1 MNLRVVAVCRGEAV
15 MKFFKNLSIPA
26 KLMSCFAV
34 MIAVILL
41 VAGAGIFAT
50 MKVNSA
56 NQQRDYLSEFE
67 RDYRNL
73 DRAYLMARQELIY
86 FLTTGDRAGLTG
98 YEKSLHEIDIRTD
111 VIKSYA
117 VINPQ
122 VAALIE
128 EMDGAI
134 DHWEEIAVEQ
144 VRLMRHYL
152 TVNHARAIEASGEPR
167 ELADQVTMI
176 ASALAKNID
185 QLVLD
190 VEAEVDQA
198 MRIFQITL
206 GAGVVLLIAMAVLFG
221 GTLSRMIAT
230 PIRKMTE
237 AMGKL
242 AAGNLEIETLD
253 MKRSDEVGAMAKS
266 LEVFRENA
274 RERARMAEQEKIEA
288 QRQVE
293 RSQRMGTLTKSFDEK
308 IQDVLHA
315 VNAALDDVRS
325 ASETLTSH
333 AQRANHD
340 AQGVAEQA
348 QESSSNIE
356 TVASATAQLSA
367 SISEI
372 SSQIARVTE
381 ITQVAVGETERT
393 NERVEKLNDAA
404 QSVGEVVNLISD
416 IADQTNLLALNATIE
431 SARAG
436 EAGKGFAV
444 VAGEVKN
451 LASQTVKAT
460 EQITAKI
467 VEMQSETGAA
477 AEAVRGFAD
486 TITKIDE
493 LMSVVASA
501 VEEQGAATEEIS
513 RSVEG
518 AANGNI
524 AITNAVKNVAE
535 ATTQSG
541 DLSNGQLD
549 SVGRLAAANDALR
562 THVNGFLDD
571 VRAV

>member
-1 MNLRVVAVCRGEAV
+1 
-15 MKFFKNLSIPA
+15 MKFFENLSIPS
-26 KLMSCFAV
+26 KLMSCFAI
-34 MIAVILL
+34 MIAVILM
-41 VAGAGIFAT
+41 VAGAGVFAT
-50 MKVNSA
+50 MQVSSA
-56 NQQRDYLSEFE
+56 NSQRDYLSKFE
-67 RDYRNL
+67 RDYRDL
-73 DRAYLMARQELIY
+73 DRAYLVARQELIY
-86 FLTTGDRAGLTG
+86 FLTTGDRAGLQG
-98 YEKSLHEIDIRTD
+98 YESSLEEIDIRTD
-111 VIKSYA
+111 VLNTYA
-117 VINPQ
+117 SISPQ
-122 VAALIE
+122 IAALIG

-134 DHWEEIAVEQ
+134 DRWEEIALQQAE
-144 VRLMRHYL
+144 LMHHYL

-167 ELADQVTMI
+167 QLADQVSTI
-176 ASALAKNID
+176 AGELDKSID
-185 QLVLD
+185 QMNLD
-190 VEAEVDQA
+190 VDAEVAQA
-198 MRIFQITL
+198 MQIFQVTL
-206 GAGVVLLIAMAVLFG
+206 GVGVILLITMAVLFG

-230 PIRKMTE
+230 PIRKMTD

-242 AAGNLEIETLD
+242 AAGNLDIETLD
-253 MKRSDEVGAMAKS
+253 MKRADEVGAMAKS

-274 RERARMAEQEKIEA
+274 RERARMAEQEKLEA

-293 RSQRMGTLTKSFDEK
+293 RGQRMGTLTKGFDAK

-333 AQRANHD
+333 AQRANRD
-340 AQGVAEQA
+340 AQDVAEQA
-348 QESSSNIE
+348 QESSTNIE

-381 ITQVAVGETERT
+381 ITQEAVGETERT
-393 NERVEKLNDAA
+393 NARVEKLNDAA
-404 QSVGEVVNLISD
+404 HSVGEVVNLISD

-467 VEMQSETGAA
+467 AEMQSETGAA

-486 TITKIDE
+486 TINKIDE

-524 AITNAVKNVAE
+524 AITNAVKSVAT
-535 ATTQSG
+535 ATTESG
-541 DLSNGQLD
+541 DLSSGQLD
-549 SVGRLAAANDALR
+549 SVGRLAAANDELR
-562 THVNGFLDD
+562 SHVNGFLND
-571 VRAV
+571 VRTV

>member
-1 MNLRVVAVCRGEAV
+1 

-26 KLMSCFAV
+26 KLTTCFAI
-34 MIAVILL
+34 MIAVILM
-41 VAGAGIFAT
+41 VAAAGMFAT
-50 MKVNSA
+50 LQVKSA
-56 NQQRDYLSEFE
+56 NEQRDYLSEFE

-86 FLTTGDRAGLTG
+86 FLTTGDRNGLTS
-98 YEKSLHEIDIRTD
+98 YETSLEEIDIRTD
-111 VIKSYA
+111 VIKTYSG
-117 VINPQ
+117 INPQ
-122 VAALIE
+122 VADLIE
-128 EMDGAI
+128 QMDAAI
-134 DHWEEIAVEQ
+134 DRWEEIAIEQ
-144 VRLMRHYL
+144 AKLMRHYL

-167 ELADQVTMI
+167 ELSDRVGMI
-176 ASALAKNID
+176 AGELATNID

-190 VEAEVDQA
+190 VERQVDQA
-198 MRIFQITL
+198 MRIFQTTL
-206 GAGVVLLIAMAVLFG
+206 GVGVVLLIAMAALFG
-221 GTLSRMIAT
+221 GTLSRMIAV

-237 AMGKL
+237 AMGSL
-242 AAGNLEIETLD
+242 ASGNLNIEILD
-253 MKRSDEVGAMAKS
+253 MKRNDEVGAMAKS

-274 RERARMAEQEKIEA
+274 RERARMAEQEKVEA
-288 QRQVE
+288 ERQAE
-293 RSQRMGTLTKSFDEK
+293 RGKRMGVLTQGFDSK
-308 IQDVLHA
+308 IQNVLTS
-315 VNAALDDVRS
+315 VNAALDEVRS

-333 AQRANHD
+333 AVRANQD
-340 AQGVAEQA
+340 AQNVAEQA
-348 QESSSNIE
+348 QESSNNIE

-367 SISEI
+367 SIAEI
-372 SSQIARVTE
+372 SSQVARITE
-381 ITQVAVGETERT
+381 ITQVAVDETERT
-393 NERVEKLNDAA
+393 NERVEKLNEAA

-467 VEMQSETGAA
+467 AEMQSETGAA
-477 AEAVRGFAD
+477 SEAVRGFAD
-486 TITKIDE
+486 TIHKIDE

-518 AANGNI
+518 AANGNV
-524 AITNAVKNVAE
+524 AISNAVKSVAD
-535 ATTQSG
+535 ATTESG

-549 SVGRLAAANDALR
+549 SVGRLAAANDELR
-562 THVNGFLDD
+562 SHVNGFLDD
-571 VRAV
+571 VRTV

>member
-1 MNLRVVAVCRGEAV
+1 
-15 MKFFKNLSIPA
+15 MKFFENLSIPA
-26 KLMSCFAV
+26 KLMSCFAI
-34 MIAVILL
+34 MIAVILM
-41 VAGAGIFAT
+41 VAGAGVFST
-50 MKVNSA
+50 MQVSTA
-56 NQQRDYLSEFE
+56 NDQRDYLSKFE
-67 RDYRNL
+67 RDYRDL
-73 DRAYLMARQELIY
+73 DRSYLIARQELIY
-86 FLTTGDRAGLTG
+86 FLTTGDRAGLAG
-98 YEKSLHEIDIRTD
+98 YEKAREEIDIRTD
-111 VIKSYA
+111 VLKTYA
-117 VINPQ
+117 SISPEI
-122 VAALIE
+122 AALIE

-134 DHWEEIAVEQ
+134 DRWEEIAAQ
-144 VRLMRHYL
+144 QAQLMRHYL

-167 ELADQVTMI
+167 QLSDQVTTV
-176 ASALAKNID
+176 ANELAKNID
-185 QLVLD
+185 QMTLD
-190 VEAEVDQA
+190 VEAEVAQA
-198 MRIFQITL
+198 MQIFQVTL
-206 GAGVVLLIAMAVLFG
+206 GVGVILLIIMAVLFG

-230 PIRKMTE
+230 PIRKMTD

-242 AAGNLEIETLD
+242 AAGNLDIETLD
-253 MKRSDEVGAMAKS
+253 MKRADEVGAMAKS

-274 RERARMAEQEKIEA
+274 RERARMAEQEKVEA

-293 RSQRMGTLTKSFDEK
+293 RSQRMGTLTKGFDEK

-333 AQRANHD
+333 AQRANQD
-340 AQGVAEQA
+340 AQDVAEQA
-348 QESSSNIE
+348 QESSTNIE

-381 ITQVAVGETERT
+381 ITQEAVGQTERT
-393 NERVEKLNDAA
+393 NERVEKLNEAA

-467 VEMQSETGAA
+467 AEMQSETGAA

-486 TITKIDE
+486 TINKIDE

-518 AANGNI
+518 AANGNV
-524 AITNAVKNVAE
+524 AITNAVKSVAS
-535 ATTQSG
+535 ATTESG
-541 DLSNGQLD
+541 DLSSGQLD
-549 SVGRLAAANDALR
+549 SVGRLAAANDELR
-562 THVNGFLDD
+562 SHVNGFLND
-571 VRAV
+571 VRTV

>member
-1 MNLRVVAVCRGEAV
+1 
-15 MKFFKNLSIPA
+15 MKFFENLSIPA
-26 KLMSCFAV
+26 KLMTCFAV
-34 MIAVILL
+34 MIAVILM

-56 NQQRDYLSEFE
+56 NDQRNYLSTFE
-67 RDYRNL
+67 RDYRDL
-73 DRAYLMARQELIY
+73 DRAYLVARQELIY
-86 FLTTGDRAGLTG
+86 FLTTGDRAGLQG
-98 YEKSLHEIDIRTD
+98 YNTSLEEIDIRTD
-111 VIKSYA
+111 VLKTYA
-117 VINPQ
+117 SINPE

-134 DHWEEIAVEQ
+134 DRWEEIAVHQ
-144 VRLMRHYL
+144 VQLMRHYL

-167 ELADQVTMI
+167 ELADQVSKI
-176 ASALAKNID
+176 AGELAKNID
-185 QLVLD
+185 QMNLD
-190 VEAEVDQA
+190 VEAEVARA

-206 GAGVVLLIAMAVLFG
+206 GAGVVLLIVMAVLFG

-230 PIRKMTE
+230 PIRRMTE

-242 AAGNLEIETLD
+242 AAGNLDIETLD

-293 RSQRMGTLTKSFDEK
+293 RSQRMGSLTKGFDEQ
-308 IQDVLHA
+308 IQSVLHA
-315 VNAALDDVRS
+315 VNAALNDVRS
-325 ASETLTSH
+325 ASETLTTH
-333 AQRANHD
+333 AQRANQD
-340 AQGVAEQA
+340 AQDVAEQA
-348 QESSSNIE
+348 QESSTNIE

-381 ITQVAVGETERT
+381 ITQGAVGETERT
-393 NERVEKLNDAA
+393 NERVEKLNEAA

-460 EQITAKI
+460 EQITVKI
-467 VEMQSETGAA
+467 AEMQSESGAA

-486 TITKIDE
+486 TINKIDE

-518 AANGNI
+518 AANGNV
-524 AITNAVKNVAE
+524 AITNAVKSVAS
-535 ATTQSG
+535 ATTESG
-541 DLSNGQLD
+541 DLSSGQLD
-549 SVGRLAAANDALR
+549 SVGRLAAANDELR
-562 THVNGFLDD
+562 SHVNGFLDD
-571 VRAV
+571 VRTV

>member
-1 MNLRVVAVCRGEAV
+1 LA
-15 MKFFKNLSIPA
+15 
-26 KLMSCFAV
+26 
-34 MIAVILL
+34 
-41 VAGAGIFAT
+41 
-50 MKVNSA
+50 
-56 NQQRDYLSEFE
+56 
-67 RDYRNL
+67 
-73 DRAYLMARQELIY
+73 
-86 FLTTGDRAGLTG
+86 G
-98 YEKSLHEIDIRTD
+98 YETAREEIDIRTD
-111 VIKSYA
+111 VLKTYA
-117 VINPQ
+117 SVSPEI
-122 VAALIE
+122 AALIE

-134 DHWEEIAVEQ
+134 DRWEEIAAQ
-144 VRLMRHYL
+144 QAQLMRHYL

-167 ELADQVTMI
+167 ELSDQVTTV
-176 ASALAKNID
+176 ASELAKNID
-185 QLVLD
+185 QMILD
-190 VEAEVDQA
+190 VEAEVAQA
-198 MRIFQITL
+198 MQIFQVTL
-206 GAGVVLLIAMAVLFG
+206 GVGVVLLIIMAVLFG

-230 PIRKMTE
+230 PIRKMTD

-242 AAGNLEIETLD
+242 AAGNLDIETLD
-253 MKRSDEVGAMAKS
+253 MKRADEVGAMAKS

-274 RERARMAEQEKIEA
+274 RERARMAEQEKVEA

-293 RSQRMGTLTKSFDEK
+293 RSQRMGTLTKGFDEK

-333 AQRANHD
+333 AQRANQD
-340 AQGVAEQA
+340 AQDVAEQA
-348 QESSSNIE
+348 QESSTNIE

-381 ITQVAVGETERT
+381 ITQEAVGQTERT
-393 NERVEKLNDAA
+393 NERVEKLNEAA

-467 VEMQSETGAA
+467 AEMQSETGAA

-486 TITKIDE
+486 TINKIDE

-518 AANGNI
+518 AANGNV
-524 AITNAVKNVAE
+524 AITNAVKSVAS
-535 ATTQSG
+535 ATTESG
-541 DLSNGQLD
+541 DLSSGQLD
-549 SVGRLAAANDALR
+549 SVGRLAAANDELR
-562 THVNGFLDD
+562 SHVNGFLND
-571 VRAV
+571 VRTV

>member
-1 MNLRVVAVCRGEAV
+1 MN
-15 MKFFKNLSIPA
+15 FFKNLSIPA
-26 KLMSCFAV
+26 KLTTCFAV
-34 MIAVILL
+34 MIAVILM
-41 VAGAGIFAT
+41 VAAAGMFST
-50 MKVNSA
+50 MQVNKA
-56 NQQRDYLSEFE
+56 NAQRDYLSTFE

-86 FLTTGDRAGLTG
+86 FLTTGDRAGLLS
-98 YEKSLHEIDIRTD
+98 YQKSLEEIDTRTD
-111 VIKSYA
+111 VLKSYA
-117 VINPQ
+117 TINAD
-122 VAALIE
+122 VAKLIE

-134 DHWEEIAVEQ
+134 DRWEEIAGEQ
-144 VRLMRHYL
+144 AKLMRHYL

-167 ELADQVTMI
+167 ELSDRVSAI
-176 ASALAKNID
+176 AGELSTAID
-185 QLVLD
+185 HLVSD
-190 VEAEVDQA
+190 VEQQVDQA
-198 MRIFQITL
+198 MWIFQTTL
-206 GAGVVLLIAMAVLFG
+206 GVGVVLLIAMAALFG

-237 AMGKL
+237 AMGSL
-242 AAGNLEIETLD
+242 ASGNLDIQILD
-253 MKRSDEVGAMAKS
+253 MQRNDEVGAMAKS
-266 LEVFRENA
+266 LEVFKENA
-274 RERARMAEQEKIEA
+274 RERARMADQEKVEA
-288 QRQVE
+288 ERQVA
-293 RSQRMGTLTKSFDEK
+293 RSKRMGVLTKGFDEK
-308 IQDVLHA
+308 IQDVLRA
-315 VNAALDDVRS
+315 VNAALDEVRS

-333 AQRANHD
+333 AVRANHD
-340 AQGVAEQA
+340 AQNVAEQA

-381 ITQVAVGETERT
+381 ITQIAVGETERT
-393 NERVEKLNDAA
+393 NERVEKLNEAA

-477 AEAVRGFAD
+477 SEAVRGFAE
-486 TITKIDE
+486 TIQKIDE

-524 AITNAVKNVAE
+524 AISNAVKNVAE
-535 ATTQSG
+535 ATTESG

-549 SVGRLAAANDALR
+549 SVGKLAAANDELR

-571 VRAV
+571 VRTV

>member
-1 MNLRVVAVCRGEAV
+1 
-15 MKFFKNLSIPA
+15 MKFFENLSIPS
-26 KLMSCFAV
+26 KLMSCFAI
-34 MIAVILL
+34 MIAVILM
-41 VAGAGIFAT
+41 VAGAGVFAT
-50 MKVNSA
+50 MQVSSA
-56 NQQRDYLSEFE
+56 NSQRDYLSKFE
-67 RDYRNL
+67 RDYRDL
-73 DRAYLMARQELIY
+73 DRAYLVARQELIY
-86 FLTTGDRAGLTG
+86 FLTTGDRAGLQG
-98 YEKSLHEIDIRTD
+98 YESSLEEIDIRTD
-111 VIKSYA
+111 VLKTYA
-117 VINPQ
+117 SISPQ
-122 VAALIE
+122 IAALIG

-134 DHWEEIAVEQ
+134 DRWEEIALQQAE
-144 VRLMRHYL
+144 LMHHYL

-167 ELADQVTMI
+167 QLADQVSTI
-176 ASALAKNID
+176 AGELDKNID
-185 QLVLD
+185 QMNLD
-190 VEAEVDQA
+190 VDAEVAQA
-198 MRIFQITL
+198 MQIFQVTL
-206 GAGVVLLIAMAVLFG
+206 GVGVILLITMAVLFG

-230 PIRKMTE
+230 PIRKMTD

-242 AAGNLEIETLD
+242 AAGNLDIETLD
-253 MKRSDEVGAMAKS
+253 MKRADEVGAMAKS

-274 RERARMAEQEKIEA
+274 RERARMAEQEKLEA

-293 RSQRMGTLTKSFDEK
+293 RGQRMGTLTKGFDAK

-333 AQRANHD
+333 AQRANRD
-340 AQGVAEQA
+340 AQDVAEQA
-348 QESSSNIE
+348 QESSTNIE

-381 ITQVAVGETERT
+381 ITQEAVGETERT
-393 NERVEKLNDAA
+393 NARVEKLNDAA
-404 QSVGEVVNLISD
+404 HSVGEVVNLISD

-467 VEMQSETGAA
+467 AEMQSETGAA

-486 TITKIDE
+486 TINKIDE

-518 AANGNI
+518 AANGNV
-524 AITNAVKNVAE
+524 AITNAVKSVAT
-535 ATTQSG
+535 ATTESG
-541 DLSNGQLD
+541 DLSSGQLD
-549 SVGRLAAANDALR
+549 SVGRLAAANDELR
-562 THVNGFLDD
+562 SHVNGFLND
-571 VRAV
+571 VRTV

>member
-1 MNLRVVAVCRGEAV
+1 
-15 MKFFKNLSIPA
+15 MKFFENLSIPA
-26 KLMSCFAV
+26 KLMSCFAI
-34 MIAVILL
+34 MIAVILM
-41 VAGAGIFAT
+41 VAGAGVFST
-50 MKVNSA
+50 MQVSNA
-56 NQQRDYLSEFE
+56 NDQRDYLSKFE
-67 RDYRNL
+67 RDYRDL
-73 DRAYLMARQELIY
+73 DRAYLVARQELIY
-86 FLTTGDRAGLTG
+86 FLTTGDRAGLAG
-98 YEKSLHEIDIRTD
+98 YETAREEIDIRID
-111 VIKSYA
+111 VLKTYA
-117 VINPQ
+117 SISPEI
-122 VAALIE
+122 ATLID

-134 DHWEEIAVEQ
+134 VRWEEIAAQ
-144 VRLMRHYL
+144 QAQLMRHYL

-167 ELADQVTMI
+167 ELSDQVTTV
-176 ASALAKNID
+176 ASELAKNID
-185 QLVLD
+185 QMILD
-190 VEAEVDQA
+190 VEAEVAQA
-198 MRIFQITL
+198 MQIFQVTL
-206 GAGVVLLIAMAVLFG
+206 GVGVVLLIIMAVLFG

-230 PIRKMTE
+230 PIRKMTD

-242 AAGNLEIETLD
+242 AAGNLDIETLD
-253 MKRSDEVGAMAKS
+253 MKRADEVGAMAKS

-274 RERARMAEQEKIEA
+274 RERARMAEQEKVEA

-293 RSQRMGTLTKSFDEK
+293 RTQRMGTLTKGFDEK

-333 AQRANHD
+333 AQRANQD
-340 AQGVAEQA
+340 AQDVAEQA
-348 QESSSNIE
+348 QESSTNIE

-381 ITQVAVGETERT
+381 ITQEAVGQTERT
-393 NERVEKLNDAA
+393 NERVEKLNEAA

-467 VEMQSETGAA
+467 AEMQSETGAA

-486 TITKIDE
+486 TINKIDE

-518 AANGNI
+518 AANGNV
-524 AITNAVKNVAE
+524 AITNAVKSVAS
-535 ATTQSG
+535 ATTESG
-541 DLSNGQLD
+541 DLSSGQLD
-549 SVGRLAAANDALR
+549 SVGRLAAANDELR
-562 THVNGFLDD
+562 SHVNGFLND
-571 VRAV
+571 VRTV

>member
-1 MNLRVVAVCRGEAV
+1 MDKTISSALFPGPT
-15 MKFFKNLSIPA
+15 F
-26 KLMSCFAV
+26 
-34 MIAVILL
+34 
-41 VAGAGIFAT
+41 GI
-50 MKVNSA
+50 
-56 NQQRDYLSEFE
+56 
-67 RDYRNL
+67 
-73 DRAYLMARQELIY
+73 I
-86 FLTTGDRAGLTG
+86 FLTKRRA
-98 YEKSLHEIDIRTD
+98 S
-111 VIKSYA
+111 
-117 VINPQ
+117 
-122 VAALIE
+122 
-128 EMDGAI
+128 
-134 DHWEEIAVEQ
+134 
-144 VRLMRHYL
+144 
-152 TVNHARAIEASGEPR
+152 EASGEPR
-167 ELADQVTMI
+167 EWSQRRTII
-176 ASALAKNID
+176 AGELAKSID

-190 VEAEVDQA
+190 VEAEVAQA

-206 GAGVVLLIAMAVLFG
+206 GVGVILLIAMAVLFG

-237 AMGKL
+237 AMSSL
-242 AAGNLEIETLD
+242 ASGNLDIETLD
-253 MKRSDEVGAMAKS
+253 MKRTDEVGAMAKS

-293 RSQRMGTLTKSFDEK
+293 RSKKMGTLTKGFDEK
-308 IQDVLHA
+308 IQDVLQA

-333 AQRANHD
+333 AQRANQD
-340 AQGVAEQA
+340 AQDVAEQA

-381 ITQVAVGETERT
+381 ITQIAVGETERT
-393 NERVEKLNDAA
+393 NERVDKLNDAA
-404 QSVGEVVNLISD
+404 HSVGEVVNLISD

-467 VEMQSETGAA
+467 AEMQSETGAA
-477 AEAVRGFAD
+477 SEAVRGFAD
-486 TITKIDE
+486 TINKIDE
-493 LMSVVASA
+493 LMAVVASA

-518 AANGNI
+518 AANGNV
-524 AITNAVKNVAE
+524 AISNAVKSVAT
-535 ATTQSG
+535 ATTESG

-549 SVGRLAAANDALR
+549 SVGRLAAANDELR
-562 THVNGFLDD
+562 SHVNGFLDD

>member
-1 MNLRVVAVCRGEAV
+1 
-15 MKFFKNLSIPA
+15 MKFFENLSIPA
-26 KLMSCFAV
+26 KLMTCFAV
-34 MIAVILL
+34 MIAVILM

-56 NQQRDYLSEFE
+56 NDQRNYLSTFE
-67 RDYRNL
+67 RDYRDL
-73 DRAYLMARQELIY
+73 DRAYLVARQELIY
-86 FLTTGDRAGLTG
+86 FLTTGDRAGLQG
-98 YEKSLHEIDIRTD
+98 YNTSLEEIDIRTD
-111 VIKSYA
+111 VLKTYA
-117 VINPQ
+117 SINPE

-134 DHWEEIAVEQ
+134 DRWEEIAVHQ
-144 VRLMRHYL
+144 VQLMRHYL

-167 ELADQVTMI
+167 ELADQVSKI
-176 ASALAKNID
+176 AGQLAKNID
-185 QLVLD
+185 QMNLD
-190 VEAEVDQA
+190 VEAEVARA

-206 GAGVVLLIAMAVLFG
+206 GAGVVLLIVMAVLFG

-230 PIRKMTE
+230 PIRRMTE

-242 AAGNLEIETLD
+242 AAGNLDIETLD

-293 RSQRMGTLTKSFDEK
+293 RSQRMGSLTKGFDEQ
-308 IQDVLHA
+308 IQSVLHA
-315 VNAALDDVRS
+315 VNAALNDVRS
-325 ASETLTSH
+325 ASETLTTH
-333 AQRANHD
+333 AQRANQD
-340 AQGVAEQA
+340 AQDVAEQA
-348 QESSSNIE
+348 QESSTNIE

-381 ITQVAVGETERT
+381 ITQGAVGETERT
-393 NERVEKLNDAA
+393 NERVEKLNEAA

-460 EQITAKI
+460 EQITVKI
-467 VEMQSETGAA
+467 AEMQSESGAA
-477 AEAVRGFAD
+477 AEAVRRFAD
-486 TITKIDE
+486 TINKIDE

-518 AANGNI
+518 AANGNV
-524 AITNAVKNVAE
+524 AITNAVKSVAS
-535 ATTQSG
+535 ATTESG
-541 DLSNGQLD
+541 DLSSGQLD
-549 SVGRLAAANDALR
+549 SVGRLAAANDELR
-562 THVNGFLDD
+562 SHVNGFLDD
-571 VRAV
+571 VRTV

>member
-1 MNLRVVAVCRGEAV
+1 

>member
-1 MNLRVVAVCRGEAV
+1 
-15 MKFFKNLSIPA
+15 
-26 KLMSCFAV
+26 
-34 MIAVILL
+34 
-41 VAGAGIFAT
+41 
-50 MKVNSA
+50 
-56 NQQRDYLSEFE
+56 
-67 RDYRNL
+67 
-73 DRAYLMARQELIY
+73 
-86 FLTTGDRAGLTG
+86 
-98 YEKSLHEIDIRTD
+98 
-111 VIKSYA
+111 
-117 VINPQ
+117 
-122 VAALIE
+122 
-128 EMDGAI
+128 
-134 DHWEEIAVEQ
+134 
-144 VRLMRHYL
+144 
-152 TVNHARAIEASGEPR
+152 
-167 ELADQVTMI
+167 
-176 ASALAKNID
+176 
-185 QLVLD
+185 
-190 VEAEVDQA
+190 

-308 IQDVLHA
+308 IQDVLVA

>member
-1 MNLRVVAVCRGEAV
+1 MT
-15 MKFFKNLSIPA
+15 FFKNLSIPS
-26 KLMSCFAV
+26 KLMTCFAI
-34 MIAVILL
+34 MIAVILM
-41 VAGAGIFAT
+41 VAAAGVFAT
-50 MKVNSA
+50 MQVQSA
-56 NQQRDYLSEFE
+56 NDQRDYLSEFE
-67 RDYRNL
+67 RDYRGL

-86 FLTTGDRAGLTG
+86 FLTTGDRSGLAS
-98 YEKSLHEIDIRTD
+98 YEKSLNEIDIRTD
-111 VIKSYA
+111 VIKTYA
-117 VINPQ
+117 TINPE
-122 VAALIE
+122 VANLIE
-128 EMDGAI
+128 EMDAAI
-134 DHWEEIAVEQ
+134 DRWEEIAAEQ
-144 VRLMRHYL
+144 VGLMRHYL

-167 ELADQVTMI
+167 QLSDRVSMI
-176 ASALAKNID
+176 AGELAKNID
-185 QLVLD
+185 QMVLD
-190 VEAEVDQA
+190 VEAEVQQA
-198 MRIFQITL
+198 MRIFQVTL
-206 GAGVVLLIAMAVLFG
+206 GIGVILLVSMAVLFG
-221 GTLSRMIAT
+221 GTLSRMIAA

-237 AMGKL
+237 AMTKL
-242 AAGNLEIETLD
+242 ASGNLDIETLD
-253 MKRSDEVGAMAKS
+253 MKRTDEVGAMAKS

-274 RERARMAEQEKIEA
+274 RERARMAEQEKVEA

-293 RSQRMGTLTKSFDEK
+293 RSQRMGSLTKGFDSK
-308 IQDVLHA
+308 IQDVLTA

-333 AQRANHD
+333 AARANQD
-340 AQGVAEQA
+340 AQDVAEQA

-381 ITQVAVGETERT
+381 ITQMAVGETERT

-467 VEMQSETGAA
+467 SEMQSETGAA
-477 AEAVRGFAD
+477 SDAVRGFAD
-486 TITKIDE
+486 TINKIDE

-518 AANGNI
+518 AANGNA
-524 AITNAVKNVAE
+524 AITNAVKSVAN
-535 ATTQSG
+535 ATTESG

-549 SVGRLAAANDALR
+549 SVGRLAAANDELR
-562 THVNGFLDD
+562 NHVNGFLDD
-571 VRAV
+571 VRTV

>member
-1 MNLRVVAVCRGEAV
+1 
-15 MKFFKNLSIPA
+15 
-26 KLMSCFAV
+26 
-34 MIAVILL
+34 
-41 VAGAGIFAT
+41 
-50 MKVNSA
+50 
-56 NQQRDYLSEFE
+56 
-67 RDYRNL
+67 
-73 DRAYLMARQELIY
+73 
-86 FLTTGDRAGLTG
+86 
-98 YEKSLHEIDIRTD
+98 
-111 VIKSYA
+111 
-117 VINPQ
+117 
-122 VAALIE
+122 
-128 EMDGAI
+128 
-134 DHWEEIAVEQ
+134 
-144 VRLMRHYL
+144 
-152 TVNHARAIEASGEPR
+152 
-167 ELADQVTMI
+167 
-176 ASALAKNID
+176 
-185 QLVLD
+185 
-190 VEAEVDQA
+190 
-198 MRIFQITL
+198 
-206 GAGVVLLIAMAVLFG
+206 VLLIAMAALFG

-230 PIRKMTE
+230 PIRQMTE

-242 AAGNLEIETLD
+242 AAGNLDIETLD
-253 MKRSDEVGAMAKS
+253 MKRTDEVGAMAKS

-274 RERARMAEQEKIEA
+274 RERARMAEQEKVEA

-293 RSQRMGTLTKSFDEK
+293 RSKRMGTLTKGFDEQ
-308 IQDVLHA
+308 IQDVLVA

-325 ASETLTSH
+325 SSETLTVH
-333 AQRANHD
+333 AKRANQD
-340 AQGVAEQA
+340 AQNVAEQA

-393 NERVEKLNDAA
+393 NERVSRLNDAA

-467 VEMQSETGAA
+467 AEMQSETGAA
-477 AEAVRGFAD
+477 SEAVRGFAD
-486 TITKIDE
+486 TINKIDE

-518 AANGNI
+518 AANGNA
-524 AITNAVKNVAE
+524 AITKAVKSVAS
-535 ATTQSG
+535 ATTESG
-541 DLSNGQLD
+541 DLSTGQLE
-549 SVGRLAAANDALR
+549 SVGRLAAANDELR
-562 THVNGFLDD
+562 SHVNGFLND

>member
-1 MNLRVVAVCRGEAV
+1 

-26 KLMSCFAV
+26 KLMSCFAI
-34 MIAVILL
+34 MIAVILM
-41 VAGAGIFAT
+41 VAGAGVFAT
-50 MKVNSA
+50 MQVSKA
-56 NQQRDYLSEFE
+56 NDQRDYLSKFE

-73 DRAYLMARQELIY
+73 DRAYLVARQELIY

-98 YEKSLHEIDIRTD
+98 YEASLEEIDAQTD
-111 VIKSYA
+111 VLKTYT

-134 DHWEEIAVEQ
+134 DRWEDIAVQ
-144 VRLMRHYL
+144 QAQLMHHYL

-167 ELADQVTMI
+167 ELADKVSTI
-176 ASALAKNID
+176 ASELAKNID
-185 QLVLD
+185 QMNLD
-190 VEAEVDQA
+190 VEAEVARA
-198 MRIFQITL
+198 MQIFQITL
-206 GAGVVLLIAMAVLFG
+206 GVGVILLIAMAVLFG

-230 PIRKMTE
+230 PIRKMTD

-242 AAGNLEIETLD
+242 AAGNLDIETLD
-253 MKRSDEVGAMAKS
+253 MKRADEVGAMAKS

-293 RSQRMGTLTKSFDEK
+293 RSQRMGSLTKGFDEK

-333 AQRANHD
+333 AQRANRD
-340 AQGVAEQA
+340 AQDVAEQA
-348 QESSSNIE
+348 QESSTNIE

-381 ITQVAVGETERT
+381 ITQEAVDQTERT
-393 NERVEKLNDAA
+393 NVRVEKLNDAA

-467 VEMQSETGAA
+467 AEMQSETGAA
-477 AEAVRGFAD
+477 AEAVRGFAE
-486 TITKIDE
+486 TINKIDE

-518 AANGNI
+518 AANGNV
-524 AITNAVKNVAE
+524 AITNAVKSVAD
-535 ATTQSG
+535 ATTESG
-541 DLSNGQLD
+541 DLSTGQLH
-549 SVGRLAAANDALR
+549 SVGRLAAANDELR
-562 THVNGFLDD
+562 SHVNGFLND
-571 VRAV
+571 VRTV

>member
-1 MNLRVVAVCRGEAV
+1 MT
-15 MKFFKNLSIPA
+15 FFKNLSIPS
-26 KLMSCFAV
+26 KLMTCFAI
-34 MIAVILL
+34 MIAVILM
-41 VAGAGIFAT
+41 VAAAGVFAT
-50 MKVNSA
+50 MQVQSA
-56 NQQRDYLSEFE
+56 NDQRDYLSEFE
-67 RDYRNL
+67 RDYRGL

-86 FLTTGDRAGLTG
+86 FLTTGDRSGLAS
-98 YEKSLHEIDIRTD
+98 YEKSLNEIDIRTD
-111 VIKSYA
+111 VIKTYA
-117 VINPQ
+117 TINPE
-122 VAALIE
+122 VANLIE
-128 EMDGAI
+128 EMDAAI
-134 DHWEEIAVEQ
+134 DRWEEIAAEQ
-144 VRLMRHYL
+144 VGLMRHYL

-167 ELADQVTMI
+167 QLSDRVSMI
-176 ASALAKNID
+176 AGELAKNID
-185 QLVLD
+185 QMVLD
-190 VEAEVDQA
+190 VEAEVQQA
-198 MRIFQITL
+198 MRIFQVTL
-206 GAGVVLLIAMAVLFG
+206 GIGVILLVSMAVLFG
-221 GTLSRMIAT
+221 GTLSRMIAA

-237 AMGKL
+237 AMTKL
-242 AAGNLEIETLD
+242 ASGNLDIETLD
-253 MKRSDEVGAMAKS
+253 MKRTDEVGAMAKS

-274 RERARMAEQEKIEA
+274 RERARMAEQEKVEA

-293 RSQRMGTLTKSFDEK
+293 RSQRMGALTKGFDSK
-308 IQDVLHA
+308 IQDVLTA

-333 AQRANHD
+333 AARANQD
-340 AQGVAEQA
+340 AQDVAEQA

-381 ITQVAVGETERT
+381 ITQMAVGETERT

-467 VEMQSETGAA
+467 SEMQSETGAA
-477 AEAVRGFAD
+477 SDAVRGFAD
-486 TITKIDE
+486 TINKIDE

-518 AANGNI
+518 AANGNA
-524 AITNAVKNVAE
+524 AITNAVKSVAN
-535 ATTQSG
+535 ATTESG

-549 SVGRLAAANDALR
+549 SVGRLAAANDELR
-562 THVNGFLDD
+562 NHVNGFLDD
-571 VRAV
+571 VRTV

>member
-1 MNLRVVAVCRGEAV
+1 MN
-15 MKFFKNLSIPA
+15 FFKNLSIPA
-26 KLMSCFAV
+26 KLTTCFAV
-34 MIAVILL
+34 MIAVILM
-41 VAGAGIFAT
+41 VAAAGMFST
-50 MKVNSA
+50 MQVNNA
-56 NQQRDYLSEFE
+56 DEQRDYLSKFE

-73 DRAYLMARQELIY
+73 DRSYLMARQELIY
-86 FLTTGDRAGLTG
+86 FLTTGDRAGLES
-98 YEKSLHEIDIRTD
+98 YQKSLEEIDVRTD
-111 VIKSYA
+111 VLKSYST
-117 VINPQ
+117 INSD
-122 VAALIE
+122 VANLIE

-134 DHWEEIAVEQ
+134 DRWEEIAGEQ
-144 VRLMRHYL
+144 AQLMRHYL

-167 ELADQVTMI
+167 ELSDRVSTI
-176 ASALAKNID
+176 AGELSRAID
-185 QLVLD
+185 GLVSD
-190 VEAEVDQA
+190 VERKVDQA
-198 MRIFQITL
+198 MWIFQTTL
-206 GAGVVLLIAMAVLFG
+206 GVGVVLLIAMAALFG

-237 AMGKL
+237 AMGSL
-242 AAGNLEIETLD
+242 ASGNLDIQILD
-253 MKRSDEVGAMAKS
+253 MQRNDEVGAMAKS
-266 LEVFRENA
+266 LEVFKENA
-274 RERARMAEQEKIEA
+274 RERARMADQEKVEA
-288 QRQVE
+288 ERQVA
-293 RSQRMGTLTKSFDEK
+293 RSKRMGVLTKGFDEK
-308 IQDVLHA
+308 IQDVLRA
-315 VNAALDDVRS
+315 VNAALDEVRS

-333 AQRANHD
+333 AVRANHD
-340 AQGVAEQA
+340 AQNVAEQA

-381 ITQVAVGETERT
+381 ITQIAVGETERT
-393 NERVEKLNDAA
+393 NERVEKLNEAA

-477 AEAVRGFAD
+477 SEAVRGFAE
-486 TITKIDE
+486 TIQKIDE

-524 AITNAVKNVAE
+524 AISNAVKNVAE
-535 ATTQSG
+535 ATTESG

-549 SVGRLAAANDALR
+549 SVGKLAAANDELR

-571 VRAV
+571 VRTV

>member
-1 MNLRVVAVCRGEAV
+1 
-15 MKFFKNLSIPA
+15 MKFFENLSIPA
-26 KLMSCFAV
+26 KLMSCFAI
-34 MIAVILL
+34 MIAVILM
-41 VAGAGIFAT
+41 VAGAGVFST
-50 MKVNSA
+50 MQVSNA
-56 NQQRDYLSEFE
+56 NDQRDYLSKFE
-67 RDYRNL
+67 RDYRDL
-73 DRAYLMARQELIY
+73 DRAYLVARQELIY
-86 FLTTGDRAGLTG
+86 FLTTGDRAGLAG
-98 YEKSLHEIDIRTD
+98 YEKAREEIDIRTD
-111 VIKSYA
+111 VLKTYA
-117 VINPQ
+117 SISPEI
-122 VAALIE
+122 AALIE

-134 DHWEEIAVEQ
+134 DRWEEIAAQ
-144 VRLMRHYL
+144 QAQLMRHYL

-167 ELADQVTMI
+167 ELSDQVTTV
-176 ASALAKNID
+176 ASELAKNID
-185 QLVLD
+185 QMILD
-190 VEAEVDQA
+190 VEAEVAQA
-198 MRIFQITL
+198 MQVFQVTL
-206 GAGVVLLIAMAVLFG
+206 GVGVVLLIIMAVLFG

-230 PIRKMTE
+230 PIRKMTD

-242 AAGNLEIETLD
+242 AAGNLDIETLD
-253 MKRSDEVGAMAKS
+253 MKRADEVGAMAKS

-274 RERARMAEQEKIEA
+274 RERARMAEQEKVEA

-293 RSQRMGTLTKSFDEK
+293 RTQRMGTLTKGFDEK

-333 AQRANHD
+333 AQRANQD
-340 AQGVAEQA
+340 AQDVAEQA
-348 QESSSNIE
+348 QESSTNIE

-381 ITQVAVGETERT
+381 ITQEAVGQTERT
-393 NERVEKLNDAA
+393 NERVEKLNEAA

-467 VEMQSETGAA
+467 AEMQSETGAA

-486 TITKIDE
+486 TINKIDE

-518 AANGNI
+518 AANGNV
-524 AITNAVKNVAE
+524 AITNAVKNVAD
-535 ATTQSG
+535 ATTESG
-541 DLSNGQLD
+541 DLSTGQLD
-549 SVGRLAAANDALR
+549 SVGRLAAANDELR
-562 THVNGFLDD
+562 SHVNGFLND
-571 VRAV
+571 VRTV

>member
-1 MNLRVVAVCRGEAV
+1 
-15 MKFFKNLSIPA
+15 MKFFENLSIPA
-26 KLMSCFAV
+26 KLMSCFAI
-34 MIAVILL
+34 MIAVILM

-50 MKVNSA
+50 MKVDSA
-56 NQQRDYLSEFE
+56 NVDREYLSEFE
-67 RDYRNL
+67 RDYRDL
-73 DRAYLMARQELIY
+73 DRAYLSARQALVY
-86 FLTTGDRAGLTG
+86 FLTTGDRTGLTS
-98 YEKSLHEIDIRTD
+98 YEESLERIDSETD
-111 VIKSYA
+111 ALKTYESISPA
-117 VINPQ
+117 V
-122 VAALIE
+122 AKLIE
-128 EMDGAI
+128 DMDAAI
-134 DHWEEIAVEQ
+134 DRWEEIAAQ
-144 VRLMRHYL
+144 QAQLMRHYL

-167 ELADQVTMI
+167 ELSDQVTMI
-176 ASALAKNID
+176 AGELAKNID
-185 QLVLD
+185 QLVAEVKAD
-190 VEAEVDQA
+190 VEQA
-198 MRIFQITL
+198 MLIFQVTL
-206 GAGVVLLIAMAVLFG
+206 GIGVVLLIAMAALFG

-237 AMGKL
+237 AMGNL
-242 AAGNLEIETLD
+242 ASGNLDIETLD
-253 MKRSDEVGAMAKS
+253 MKRADEVGAMAKS

-274 RERARMAEQEKIEA
+274 RERARMAEQEKVEA
-288 QRQVE
+288 KRQVE
-293 RSQRMGTLTKSFDEK
+293 RSQRMGTLTKGFDDK
-308 IQDVLHA
+308 IQDVLQA
-315 VNAALDDVRS
+315 VNAALNDVRS

-333 AQRANHD
+333 AQRANQD
-340 AQGVAEQA
+340 AQDVAEQA
-348 QESSSNIE
+348 QESSTNIE

-393 NERVEKLNDAA
+393 NERVSKLNDAA

-467 VEMQSETGAA
+467 AEMQSETGAA
-477 AEAVRGFAD
+477 SEAVRGFAD

-518 AANGNI
+518 AANGNV
-524 AITNAVKNVAE
+524 AITNAVKNVAD
-535 ATTQSG
+535 ATTESG

-549 SVGRLAAANDALR
+549 SVGRLAAANDELR
-562 THVNGFLDD
+562 SHVNGFLND
-571 VRAV
+571 VRSV

>member
-1 MNLRVVAVCRGEAV
+1 

-26 KLMSCFAV
+26 KLMSCFAI
-34 MIAVILL
+34 MIAVILMVA
-41 VAGAGIFAT
+41 VAGVFST
-50 MKVNSA
+50 MQVSNA
-56 NQQRDYLSEFE
+56 NDQRDYLSKFE
-67 RDYRNL
+67 RDYRDL
-73 DRAYLMARQELIY
+73 DRAYLVARQELIY
-86 FLTTGDRAGLTG
+86 FLTTGDRAGLSG
-98 YEKSLHEIDIRTD
+98 YENSLEEIDIRTD
-111 VIKSYA
+111 VLKTYA
-117 VINPQ
+117 SISPE

-134 DHWEEIAVEQ
+134 DRWEEIAAQQAE
-144 VRLMRHYL
+144 LMHHYL

-167 ELADQVTMI
+167 ELSDQVTMI
-176 ASALAKNID
+176 AGELAKNID
-185 QLVLD
+185 QMILD
-190 VEAEVDQA
+190 VEAEVAQA
-198 MRIFQITL
+198 MQIFQVTL
-206 GAGVVLLIAMAVLFG
+206 GVGVVLLIVMAVLFG

-230 PIRKMTE
+230 PIRKMTD

-242 AAGNLEIETLD
+242 AAGNLDIETLD
-253 MKRSDEVGAMAKS
+253 MKRTDEVGAMAKS

-274 RERARMAEQEKIEA
+274 RERARMAEQEKVEA
-288 QRQVE
+288 QRQIE
-293 RSQRMGTLTKSFDEK
+293 RTQRMGTLTKGFDEK

-315 VNAALDDVRS
+315 VNAALNDVRS

-333 AQRANHD
+333 AQRANQD
-340 AQGVAEQA
+340 AQDVAEQA
-348 QESSSNIE
+348 QESSTNIE

-381 ITQVAVGETERT
+381 ITQEAVGQTERT
-393 NERVEKLNDAA
+393 NERVEKLNEAA

-467 VEMQSETGAA
+467 AEMQSETGAA
-477 AEAVRGFAD
+477 AEAVHGFAD
-486 TITKIDE
+486 TINKIDE

-518 AANGNI
+518 AANGNV
-524 AITNAVKNVAE
+524 AITNAVKSVAS
-535 ATTQSG
+535 ATTESG
-541 DLSNGQLD
+541 DLSSGQLD
-549 SVGRLAAANDALR
+549 SVGRLAAANDELR
-562 THVNGFLDD
+562 SHVNGFLND
-571 VRAV
+571 VRTV

>member
-1 MNLRVVAVCRGEAV
+1 
-15 MKFFKNLSIPA
+15 MKFFENLSIPA
-26 KLMSCFAV
+26 KLMTCFAV
-34 MIAVILL
+34 MIAVILM

-50 MKVNSA
+50 MKVNHA
-56 NQQRDYLSEFE
+56 NEHRDYLSKFE
-67 RDYRNL
+67 RDYRDL
-73 DRAYLMARQELIY
+73 DRSYLVARQELIY
-86 FLTTGDRAGLTG
+86 FLTTGDRGGLHG
-98 YEKSLHEIDIRTD
+98 YETSLEEIDIRTD
-111 VIKSYA
+111 VLKTYA
-117 VINPQ
+117 SINPQ
-122 VAALIE
+122 VAALID

-134 DHWEEIAVEQ
+134 DRWEEIAVEQ
-144 VRLMRHYL
+144 VQLMRHYL

-167 ELADQVTMI
+167 ELADQVSTI
-176 ASALAKNID
+176 AGELAKNID
-185 QLVLD
+185 QMNQD
-190 VEAEVDQA
+190 VGAEVDQA

-206 GAGVVLLIAMAVLFG
+206 GTGVVLLIVMAILFG

-242 AAGNLEIETLD
+242 AAGNLDIETLD
-253 MKRSDEVGAMAKS
+253 MKRTDEVGAMAKS

-274 RERARMAEQEKIEA
+274 RERARMAEQEKLEA

-293 RSQRMGTLTKSFDEK
+293 RSQRMGSLTKGFDEK
-308 IQDVLHA
+308 IQSVLQA

-325 ASETLTSH
+325 ASETLTTH
-333 AQRANHD
+333 AERANQD
-340 AQGVAEQA
+340 AQDVAEQA
-348 QESSSNIE
+348 QESSTNIE

-393 NERVEKLNDAA
+393 NERVAKLNDAA

-460 EQITAKI
+460 EQITSKI
-467 VEMQSETGAA
+467 AEMQSETGAA
-477 AEAVRGFAD
+477 SEAVRGFAD

-524 AITNAVKNVAE
+524 AITNAVKSVAD
-535 ATTQSG
+535 ATTESG

-549 SVGRLAAANDALR
+549 SVGRLAAANDELR
-562 THVNGFLDD
+562 SHVNGFLND
-571 VRAV
+571 VRSV

>member
-1 MNLRVVAVCRGEAV
+1 
-15 MKFFKNLSIPA
+15 MKFFENLSIPA
-26 KLMSCFAV
+26 KLMTCFAI
-34 MIAVILL
+34 MIAVILM

-50 MKVNSA
+50 MKVNNA
-56 NQQRDYLSEFE
+56 NEQRDYLSEFE

-73 DRAYLMARQELIY
+73 DRAYLMARQELVY

-98 YEKSLHEIDIRTD
+98 YEASLEEIDTRTD
-111 VIKSYA
+111 VLKSYE
-117 VINPQ
+117 VINPE

-134 DHWEEIAVEQ
+134 DRWEEIAIQ
-144 VRLMRHYL
+144 QAQLMRHYL

-176 ASALAKNID
+176 AGNLAKSID
-185 QLVLD
+185 QLVLE
-190 VEAEVDQA
+190 VEAEVEQA
-198 MRIFQITL
+198 MTIFQITL
-206 GAGVVLLIAMAVLFG
+206 GAGVILLIAMAVLFG

-237 AMGKL
+237 AMGNL
-242 AAGNLEIETLD
+242 AAGNLDIETLD
-253 MKRSDEVGAMAKS
+253 MKRADEVGAMAKS

-274 RERARMAEQEKIEA
+274 RERARMAEQEKVEA

-293 RSQRMGTLTKSFDEK
+293 RSQRMGTLTKGFDAK
-308 IQDVLHA
+308 IQDVLQA

-333 AQRANHD
+333 AQRANQD
-340 AQGVAEQA
+340 AQDVAEQA
-348 QESSSNIE
+348 QESSTNIE

-467 VEMQSETGAA
+467 AEMQSETGAA
-477 AEAVRGFAD
+477 SEAVRGFAD

-524 AITNAVKNVAE
+524 AITNAVKSVAD
-535 ATTQSG
+535 ATTESG

-549 SVGRLAAANDALR
+549 SVGRLAAANDELR
-562 THVNGFLDD
+562 SHVNGFLND
-571 VRAV
+571 VRSV